1 MKTTITYS
9 PYPSNFSEVKIDTG
23 EDKSITLRLVIPPVV
38 SDDAASS
45 PDNSNTENN
54 TAQTLTNTLME
65 PIIKFEI
72 NDGIATEQIMDMNK
86 QDTTVLLQVLR
97 DFLKQ
102 M

>member
-38 SDDAASS
+38 SDDAV
-45 PDNSNTENN
+45 NTENN
-54 TAQTLTNTLME
+54 TAQTSTNTLME

>member
-9 PYPSNFSEVKIDTG
+9 PYPPNFSEVKIDTG

-38 SDDAASS
+38 SDDATPS
-45 PDNSNTENN
+45 PDNSNTEANVDQAS
-54 TAQTLTNTLME
+54 TTTLME
-65 PIIKFEI
+65 PILKFEV
-72 NDGIATEQIMDMNK
+72 NDGIATEQVMDMNK
-86 QDTTVLLQVLR
+86 EDATVLLQVLR

>member
-23 EDKSITLRLVIPPVV
+23 EDKSITLSLVLPPE
-38 SDDAASS
+38 ASEDPTPF
-45 PDNSNTENN
+45 PDTPNIEDNDTE
-54 TAQTLTNTLME
+54 TSVNTLAE
-65 PIIKFEI
+65 PILKFEI
-72 NDGIATEQIMDMNK
+72 NDGIATEQIMGMNK
-86 QDTTVLLQVLR
+86 ENTKVLLQIIR

>member
-23 EDKSITLRLVIPPVV
+23 EDKSITLRLVIPSVV
-38 SDDAASS
+38 SDDATPS
-45 PDNSNTENN
+45 PDKSNTEDN
-54 TAQTLTNTLME
+54 TAKTSNTTLME
-65 PIIKFEI
+65 PILKFEV